1 MITIIT
7 VFTLN
12 IGTPPH
18 TIHVIKCEQIH
29 LLSVDVLSFTR
40 MANSIDPD
48 QTPRY
53 AASDQGL
60 HCLFR
65 HLRIFPVY

>member
-29 LLSVDVLSFTR
+29 LLSVNVLSFTR

-48 QTPRY
+48 QTP
-53 AASDQGL
+53 SDQGL